1 MPQQY
6 KARYKTLVTDTK
18 HWSLIQ
24 NTCHWYKTLV
34 TYTKHW
40 SLIQNTCHWY
50 KTLVTYTKH
59 WSLIQNTGH
68 WYKTLVTDTKH
79 WSLIQITDTKHWS
92 LIQNTGHWYKTL
104 VITSHTT
111 DKQKKQ
117 AADKESWGG
126 HFEGCS
132 TAPAGGDRQTYRQ
145 TQAGI
150 HTHERMHGWLDR
162 HTNTQGD
169 RQQSS
174 GVCPW
179 LSTVIP
185 ICTPQGSS
193 LLMPTRWCR

>member
-24 NTCHWYKTLV
+24 NTC
-34 TYTKHW
+34 
-40 SLIQNTCHWY
+40 
-50 KTLVTYTKH
+50 
-59 WSLIQNTGH
+59 H

-111 DKQKKQ
+111 DKQKQ